1 MTEEE
6 CRIEIYNALKELYG
20 KKENEIASGA
30 KIPIAAETER
40 IGTATSEGKTRLV
53 NIRISDSTLKE
64 WKRFCVD
71 YDITLTA
78 AIKRA
83 MSNFIKDAESETVE
97 L

>member
-30 KIPIAAETER
+30 KIPIAAE
-40 IGTATSEGKTRLV
+40 SEGKTRLV